1 MNFNKLIFISILLL
15 VIPFAN
21 AQCSYTT
28 GTMLCNNLGEPN
40 PYQIIRPENVKGTI
54 EYFSYTIPST
64 MRLSVM
70 MAPGTQGLQGPD
82 YDLYTSWTANTC
94 PYNATYKSTDC
105 GYTFPGAGINES
117 CSRWLNPLPAGTY
130 WVAVHHHNGGCT
142 GPNCGYTLQLDCEA
156 ATSTTSTST
165 TSTSTTTIPC
175 NTCSPP
181 SCTLTC
187 NSGQI
192 YRSEIPIG
200 NNEYFSFTLPAT
212 RSITIKTAPKFPYTD
227 YNIYTRWLA
236 TTCPSLSVYDCS
248 PKLPPGNNE
257 SCTYTLTTG
266 TYYVMVNHYGG
277 TGGYYVELN
286 CSITSTTSTTT
297 TRPTTTTIKPQ
308 PTTTTIRGGGGG
320 GGGRMPLMIGVTE
333 VLNNPIVILVAL
345 IAIVVI
351 IYGAF
356 KFFAMPKKHR

>member
-1 MNFNKLIFISILLL
+1 MNMNFNKLIFISILLL

-142 GPNCGYTLQLDCEA
+142 GPNCGYTLKLTCEA
-156 ATSTTSTST
+156 ATSTSTST
-165 TSTSTTTIPC
+165 
-175 NTCSPP
+175 
-181 SCTLTC
+181 
-187 NSGQI
+187 
-192 YRSEIPIG
+192 
-200 NNEYFSFTLPAT
+200 
-212 RSITIKTAPKFPYTD
+212 
-227 YNIYTRWLA
+227 
-236 TTCPSLSVYDCS
+236 
-248 PKLPPGNNE
+248 
-257 SCTYTLTTG
+257 
-266 TYYVMVNHYGG
+266 
-277 TGGYYVELN
+277 
-286 CSITSTTSTTT
+286 
-297 TRPTTTTIKPQ
+297 TTTTIKPQ
-308 PTTTTIRGGGGG
+308 PTTTIRRPLRGAGGS
-320 GGGRMPLMIGVTE
+320 RWAIPLGTSE
-333 VLNNPIVILVAL
+333 VLNDPLVILVAL
-345 IAIVVI
+345 IAVVVI

-356 KFFAMPKKHR
+356 KFFAMPKKHI